1 MNRRFTIATY
11 VGSAFLLIA
20 FLTACASSG
29 PRIVTNSDPRANWN
43 QYRTFGF
50 FPQLGTDRGSVR
62 SLASSQLIE
71 STTRQMELAGYRF
84 TESQPDLLI
93 NFVISTRE
101 TLQSRP
107 STGVGVSHGRGR
119 YGTWSGWNMST
130 STAQVV
136 QRTEGTLAIDIVDR
150 VRNQLVWEGAATKVV
165 PSGATATQP
174 AVLDAKVAELF
185 RSFP

>member
-1 MNRRFTIATY
+1 MNIVART
-11 VGSAFLLIA
+11 LLA
-20 FLTACASSG
+20 MLLLTMISACASTSSG
-29 PRIVTNSDPRANWN
+29 PRVVTNSDPRADWAGY
-43 QYRTFGF
+43 QTFGF
-50 FPQLGTDRGSVR
+50 FPRLGTDRGDVR
-62 SLASSQLIE
+62 SLQSNQLIQ
-71 STTRQMELAGYRF
+71 STTRQMEMAGYRL